1 MQYWEVSIRNVK
13 VISDVC
19 PCHRWLLLGSE
30 TLLCGGEKSVLLQR
44 RLSKGQEVLRS
55 PFLLSICEVQG
66 LTRLCV
72 LSDSILTHIGPTL
85 HVTPVWGQSCKSI
98 QMTFISRFII
108 LLRKPWDVLWGYFY
122 MKESLGFKQL
132 VRMVRAPW
140 HSGCVNMDITAH
152 SILKGDWGLSF
163 HFLKGIV

>member
-1 MQYWEVSIRNVK
+1 MPLSQMAS
-13 VISDVC
+13 
-19 PCHRWLLLGSE
+19 PGSE

-44 RLSKGQEVLRS
+44 RLSKSQEVLCS

-72 LSDSILTHIGPTL
+72 LSDPILNHVCPTL
-85 HVTPVWGQSCKSI
+85 HVAPVWGQSCESI
-98 QMTFISRFII
+98 QMAFISRFII

-132 VRMVRAPW
+132 VRMVQAPSC
-140 HSGCVNMDITAH
+140 SGCINTDITAH
-152 SILKGDWGLSF
+152 SILKRDWGLSF